1 MLFPAQRRFIHRNP
15 AGGRPCTG
23 LLARGQIPILILIL
37 ILFFLPLAGC
47 GGQSKNGPLLISA
60 AANLQPVLTALTP
73 ALQEAVGMDVV
84 FNYGSSGR
92 LAQQIEQG
100 APVDLFLSAN
110 EDYVEELLPA
120 GLLDANSITPFAS
133 GCLVIWTRDDHLLLE
148 SFQDLTRPEI
158 QRIAMPNPD
167 HAPYGAA
174 ARQALQ
180 ATGLWEAVQP
190 KLVFGENVT
199 QSYQFAQAGDVEAA
213 FVSASQVISEKGHWI
228 AAPPGLY
235 PPLEQT
241 AAVAARSLRPN
252 AAQTVVQ
259 FLLSPAAQGLLR
271 QFGYLPIH
279 EASS

>member
-1 MLFPAQRRFIHRNP
+1 MSLHHRIFHRHILHPLPNP
-15 AGGRPCTG
+15 FSLGC
-23 LLARGQIPILILIL
+23 LSFLILIL
-37 ILFFLPLAGC
+37 ILLPLTGC
-47 GGQSKNGPLLISA
+47 GEQPKPDSLLISA

-73 ALQEAVGMDVV
+73 ALQEAVEMDVA
-84 FNYGSSGR
+84 FNYSSSGK

-110 EDYVEELLPA
+110 REYVEELISSGVLAP
-120 GLLDANSITPFAS
+120 DSMTPFAY
-133 GCLVIWTRDDHLLLE
+133 GKLVVWTRDDHLSLASL
-148 SFQDLTRPEI
+148 QDLTRPEI

-180 ATGLWEAVQP
+180 SAGLWDVVQP

-213 FVSASQVISEKGHWI
+213 FVSASQVISEKGRWI
-228 AAPPGLY
+228 AVPPDLY

-241 AAVAARSLRPN
+241 AAVAAHSSRPD
-252 AAQTVVQ
+252 AAQAVIQ
-259 FLLSPAAQGLLR
+259 FLLSPTAQDILR
-271 QFGYLPIH
+271 QFGYLPIN

>member
-1 MLFPAQRRFIHRNP
+1 MSLHRRVFHCHTHKP
-15 AGGRPCTG
+15 LPKPFAWGS
-23 LLARGQIPILILIL
+23 LSIPILALI
-37 ILFFLPLAGC
+37 FFVLAGC
-47 GGQSKNGPLLISA
+47 GGQPKSDLLLISA

-73 ALQEAVGMDVV
+73 ALQEAAGMDVV
-84 FNYGSSGR
+84 FNYGSSGK

-110 EDYVEELLPA
+110 GDYVEELLPT
-120 GLLDANSITPFAS
+120 GSLDANSITPFAR
-133 GCLVIWTRDDHLLLE
+133 GRLVIWTWDEHLHLVSL
-148 SFQDLTRPEI
+148 QDLTRPEI

-180 ATGLWEAVQP
+180 SAGLWDVVQP

-213 FVSASQVISEKGHWI
+213 FVSASQIISEKGRWI
-228 AAPPGLY
+228 AVPPGLY
-235 PPLEQT
+235 PSLEQT
-241 AAVAARSLRPN
+241 AAVAARSPRPD
-252 AAQTVVQ
+252 AAQAVIQ
-259 FLLSPAAQGLLR
+259 FLLSPVAQDILR
-271 QFGYLPIH
+271 QFGYLPFN

>member
-1 MLFPAQRRFIHRNP
+1 MSLRRRVFHRHTLNP
-15 AGGRPCTG
+15 LLKPFAWGCLSIL
-23 LLARGQIPILILIL
+23 LLALISLV
-37 ILFFLPLAGC
+37 LAGC
-47 GGQSKNGPLLISA
+47 GGQPKNDPLLISA

-73 ALQEAVGMDVV
+73 ALQEAAGMDVV

-110 EDYVEELLPA
+110 GDYVEELLPA
-120 GLLDANSITPFAS
+120 GSLNANSITPFAR
-133 GCLVIWTRDDHLLLE
+133 GRLVIWTRDDHLPLASL
-148 SFQDLTRPEI
+148 QDLTRPEI

-167 HAPYGAA
+167 YAPYGAA

-180 ATGLWEAVQP
+180 AAGLWETVQP

-199 QSYQFAQAGDVEAA
+199 QSYQFAQAGDVETA
-213 FVSASQVISEKGHWI
+213 FVSASQVISEKGRWI
-228 AAPPGLY
+228 AVPPGLY

-241 AAVAARSLRPN
+241 AAVAARASRPD
-252 AAQTVVQ
+252 AAHAVIQ
-259 FLLSPAAQGLLR
+259 FLLSPAAQDTLR
-271 QFGYLPIH
+271 QFGYLPIN